1 MISVHTLPNGLRV
14 ALESLPFVRSV
25 SFGIWL
31 MNGSRNET
39 RGTNGISH
47 FSEHMMFKGTKN
59 RTAKQIADTM
69 DAIGG
74 QLNAFTSKEYTCFF
88 TRTLDVHFDTA
99 LDVLQD
105 MFFNSNFDDGEIA
118 KERGVILEELN
129 MYEDTPEDLVV
140 DLMQCETFKPHPLG
154 FPVIGTKDTI
164 SRFKRDDFIKF
175 HKKHFTADKIVVAV
189 AGNIEP
195 ECVLEKVAAVFGG
208 MEAPKKSRA
217 LKKVKY
223 SRGFSLKEKDIEQMH
238 LCLGFEG
245 LPTGVDESYTQA
257 IIGTILG
264 GGMSSRLFQKIREE
278 RGLVY
283 SVYTSNASFI
293 ETGIFLIYAAL
304 SPAQLEEVGKLI
316 CGEIKGLLTENLE
329 VDELRR
335 TKEQLKSNFILSL
348 ESSSSR
354 MSSIGRSVLLLGRVV
369 TPDELITKIDDVSL
383 ADFRE
388 ISKRIL
394 KFDELSISIV
404 GKNVGGLTESGL
416 RAIFD

>member
-1 MISVHTLPNGLRV
+1 MISVHALPNGLRI

-31 MNGSRNET
+31 KNGSRNET
-39 RGTNGISH
+39 PETNGLSH
-47 FSEHMMFKGTKN
+47 FLEHMMFKGTKN

-105 MFFNSNFDDGEIA
+105 MFFNSNFDEAEIS
-118 KERGVILEELN
+118 KERGVILEEFN

-140 DLMQCETFKPHPLG
+140 DLLQGEIFKPHPLG
-154 FPVIGTKDTI
+154 FSVVGTKNTI
-164 SRFKRDDFIKF
+164 SSFKREDFVKF
-175 HKKHFTADKIVVAV
+175 HKKHFTADKVVVAV
-189 AGNIEP
+189 AGNIDPDE
-195 ECVLEKVAAVFGG
+195 VLEKVTAVFGG
-208 MEAPKKSRA
+208 MVAPENKSGLITA
-217 LKKVKY
+217 KY
-223 SRGFSLKEKDIEQMH
+223 SPGLSIKEKDIEQMH
-238 LCLGFEG
+238 LCLGFQG
-245 LPTGVDESYTQA
+245 LPTGVDESYAQA

-283 SVYTSNASFI
+283 SVYTSNASYI

-304 SPAQLEEVGKLI
+304 SPAQLDEVGSLVSGEVKRLLAEKLD
-316 CGEIKGLLTENLE
+316 E
-329 VDELRR
+329 DELRR

-354 MSSIGRSVLLLGRVV
+354 MSSIGRSVLLLDRVV
-369 TPDELITKIDDVSL
+369 TPDELITKIDNVTL

-388 ISKRIL
+388 ISEKIF

-404 GKNVGGLTESGL
+404 GKNVGGLSENGL
-416 RAIFD
+416 REVFD

>member
-31 MNGSRNET
+31 KNGSRNET
-39 RGTNGISH
+39 KGTNGISH
-47 FSEHMMFKGTKN
+47 FSEHMMFKGTIN
-59 RTAKQIADTM
+59 RSAKQIADTM

-105 MFFNSNFDDGEIA
+105 MFFYSNYDEAEIA

-140 DLMQCETFKPHPLG
+140 DLMQCEIFKPHPLG
-154 FPVIGTKDTI
+154 FSVVGTKESI
-164 SRFKRDDFIKF
+164 SGFKRGDFLKF
-175 HKKHFTADKIVVAV
+175 RGKHFTADKIVVAV
-189 AGNIEP
+189 AGNINP
-195 ECVLEKVAAVFGG
+195 EEVLEKVEAVFGG
-208 MEAPKKSRA
+208 METPKKTTA
-217 LKKVKY
+217 LKKATY
-223 SRGFSLKEKDIEQMH
+223 SPGFSLKEKDIEQMH
-238 LCLGFEG
+238 LCLGFQG
-245 LPTGVDESYTQA
+245 LPTGVDESYAQA

-283 SVYTSNASFI
+283 SVYTSSASFI
-293 ETGIFLIYAAL
+293 ETGTFLIYAAL
-304 SPAQLEEVGKLI
+304 SPTQLVEVGKLI
-316 CGEIKGLLTENLE
+316 CGEIKGLLEEELDG
-329 VDELRR
+329 DELQR

-354 MSSIGRSVLLLGRVV
+354 MSSIGRSVLLLDRIV
-369 TPDELITKIDDVSL
+369 TPDELIAKIDNVSL
-383 ADFRE
+383 GDFRE
-388 ISKRIL
+388 ISERI
-394 KFDELSISIV
+394 FRFCELSISIV
-404 GKNVGGLTESGL
+404 GKNVGGLTEGGL
-416 RAIFD
+416 RAVFD